1 MKDRIGHCSVV
12 GCKTCIIDDSTEA
25 GAYSHLTCIEC
36 MYSRSVS
43 LIQIRPYFPKHYT
56 QESISISPKPIIIN
70 HSIHSHRVTR
80 TPTKMTGAEV
90 IGTASGLAGLFTT
103 TITWF
108 DYIYVARKAA
118 PRLQSLIVKLGSAQL
133 RLTRWGQAV
142 GLTGSDIE
150 DEGSLKISGLF
161 QLDEEQEDQAIRT
174 FRILVTLFEE
184 SKNICHNE
192 RRGKSEDD
200 PEVKANE
207 IKPFGQDGFK
217 WSAMHRYLHE
227 TMQKI
232 VHERRSKMSVP
243 RLFKFAIYDEKHLEK
258 LVKDINDHIDALY
271 QIYSPSASDE
281 EEAGKEEM
289 DRLLRVMKELR
300 SASEQDPVMNTAV
313 KNILKQSVSGGR
325 SYSPIFDLLSSC

>member
-1 MKDRIGHCSVV
+1 
-12 GCKTCIIDDSTEA
+12 
-25 GAYSHLTCIEC
+25 
-36 MYSRSVS
+36 
-43 LIQIRPYFPKHYT
+43 
-56 QESISISPKPIIIN
+56 
-70 HSIHSHRVTR
+70 
-80 TPTKMTGAEV
+80 MTGVEV
-90 IGTASGLAGLFTT
+90 IGAASGLAGLFTT

-150 DEGSLKISGLF
+150 DEESLKSSGSF

-184 SKNICHNE
+184 SKRICHNE
-192 RRGKSEDD
+192 RKGKSDDD
-200 PEVKANE
+200 PEVAANE

-217 WSAMHRYLHE
+217 WSAMHHYLHE

-232 VHERRSKMSVP
+232 VHERRNKMSVP
-243 RLFKFAIYDEKHLEK
+243 RLFKFAFYDEKHLEK

-271 QIYSPSASDE
+271 QIYTPSASDE
-281 EEAGKEEM
+281 EEAGEWEM
-289 DRLLRVMKELR
+289 DKLLKVMKELR
-300 SASEQDPVMNTAV
+300 FASGRDLVMNTAV
-313 KNILKQSVSGGR
+313 KNILRQSVSGSR
-325 SYSPIFDLLSSC
+325 SDSPILNILSCC

>member
-1 MKDRIGHCSVV
+1 
-12 GCKTCIIDDSTEA
+12 
-25 GAYSHLTCIEC
+25 
-36 MYSRSVS
+36 
-43 LIQIRPYFPKHYT
+43 
-56 QESISISPKPIIIN
+56 
-70 HSIHSHRVTR
+70 
-80 TPTKMTGAEV
+80 MTGAE
-90 IGTASGLAGLFTT
+90 IISAASGIAGLFTT

-150 DEGSLKISGLF
+150 DEESLKSSGSF
-161 QLDEEQEDQAIRT
+161 PLDEEQENQAIRT
-174 FRILVTLFEE
+174 FRIL
-184 SKNICHNE
+184 
-192 RRGKSEDD
+192 SEDD

-217 WSAMHRYLHE
+217 WSTMHRYLHE

-232 VHERRSKMSVP
+232 VHERRNKMSVP

-271 QIYSPSASDE
+271 QIYAPSASDE
-281 EEAGKEEM
+281 EEAGKQEM
-289 DRLLRVMKELR
+289 DKLLKVMRELR
-300 SASEQDPVMNTAV
+300 SASERDPVMNTAV
-313 KNILKQSVSGGR
+313 KNILDQSQNENMTFNTMESTVQKIGQDQQGR
-325 SYSPIFDLLSSC
+325 YEMTVGSDARKRR

>member
-1 MKDRIGHCSVV
+1 
-12 GCKTCIIDDSTEA
+12 
-25 GAYSHLTCIEC
+25 
-36 MYSRSVS
+36 
-43 LIQIRPYFPKHYT
+43 
-56 QESISISPKPIIIN
+56 
-70 HSIHSHRVTR
+70 
-80 TPTKMTGAEV
+80 MTGVEV
-90 IGTASGLAGLFTT
+90 IGAASGLAGLFIT

-150 DEGSLKISGLF
+150 DEESLKSSGSF
-161 QLDEEQEDQAIRT
+161 QLDEEQENQAIRT
-174 FRILVTLFEE
+174 FRILATFFEE
-184 SKNICHNE
+184 SIKICHNE
-192 RRGKSEDD
+192 RKGKSEDD

-217 WSAMHRYLHE
+217 WSSMHRYLHE

-232 VHERRSKMSVP
+232 VHERRNKMSVP
-243 RLFKFAIYDEKHLEK
+243 RLVKFAIYDEKHLEK

-271 QIYSPSASDE
+271 QIYTPSASDE
-281 EEAGKEEM
+281 EEAGEEEM
-289 DRLLRVMKELR
+289 DKLLKVMKELR
-300 SASEQDPVMNTAV
+300 SASERDPVMNTAV

-325 SYSPIFDLLSSC
+325 SHSPIFNLVVNTSRMKTCPSTPRSLLSRKSGRTSKVAMK